1 MNRWDKLD
9 HTVSS
14 SEDRGKN
21 NTSSKIRRS
30 GSVLCLLLVVLLTGC
45 GSDVKS
51 EIMFLLRD
59 GIVELLASGG
69 IIAIIMG
76 IAWWLGVTLTGGG
89 ILAVLA
95 WLGAKSGGGFGCI
108 SSSLAGILA
117 LCFIYMMLRTLIGS
131 LL

>member
-1 MNRWDKLD
+1 M
-9 HTVSS
+9 
-14 SEDRGKN
+14 KN
-21 NTSSKIRRS
+21 NASSKIRRS
-30 GSVLCLLLVVLLTGC
+30 GSILCLISAILLPGC

-69 IIAIIMG
+69 IVAIVMG

-95 WLGAKSGGGFGCI
+95 RLGSILGGGFGCI

-117 LCFIYMMLRTLIGS
+117 LCFIYMMLRTLIES